1 MRWSVEQLEA
11 LVWISR
17 LGSFRAAARHLN
29 ISQPAVSGRIRELER
44 QTGTEVVDRSL
55 SRPRITRRGAEIVR
69 YAEQILRLGES
80 LAAHLGTRHA
90 LVGTFRMGVADSFA
104 MTYLPALLT
113 RFARLH
119 PAAQLELDIDFSAN
133 LDRKLH
139 SGELDVAFLHAPTP
153 GPTVCVEPLTQFAL
167 AWFASP
173 ALKWPATRL
182 GPQDLVD
189 APILANPRRSHLYA
203 SIVDW
208 FGSAGLA
215 PRRINTCTSLAI
227 ITRLVCDG
235 FGVAVLPAA
244 LVRPQIRTGVLRR
257 LQTRPSL
264 SPSRLT
270 VAYRIDPQ
278 AGDLRSIVRLAREI
292 VHGRKGPPA

>member
-44 QTGTEVVDRSL
+44 QTGTAVIDRSR
-55 SRPRITRRGAEIVR
+55 SRPRITRRGVEIVR

-90 LVGTFRMGVADSFA
+90 LVGTFRMGVVDSFA

-139 SGELDVAFLHAPTP
+139 SGELDVAFLHAPTA
-153 GPTVCVEPLTQFAL
+153 GPTVAAEPLTQFAL

-173 ALKWPATRL
+173 ALKLPSNCL
-182 GPQDLVD
+182 GPKDLAD
-189 APILANPRRSHLYA
+189 TPILANPRQSHLYG
-203 SIVDW
+203 SIVEW
-208 FGSAGLA
+208 FGAAGLA

-227 ITRLVCDG
+227 ITRLVSDG
-235 FGVAVLPAA
+235 FGVAVLPIA
-244 LVRPQIRTGVLRR
+244 LVRPEMRSRVLRR
-257 LQTRPSL
+257 LQTRPAL

-270 VAYRIDPQ
+270 VAYRLDPQ

-292 VHGRKGPPA
+292 VRGRREPAR